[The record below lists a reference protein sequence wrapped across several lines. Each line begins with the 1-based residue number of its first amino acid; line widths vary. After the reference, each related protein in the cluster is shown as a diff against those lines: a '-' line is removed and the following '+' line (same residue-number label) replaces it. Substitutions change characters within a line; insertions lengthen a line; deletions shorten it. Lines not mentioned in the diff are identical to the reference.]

1 MAAAVLDTPT
11 KRRSLPPLNTSE
23 AETAS
28 PKKTKKKKKNGEG
41 VDASDSQL
49 SNVSKLRG
57 TVSESTEVR
66 GHTTT
71 ASTEDIANVGNGS
84 KRKKKKRKPP
94 DAPDGN
100 AEEGDISGQ
109 APAIENLK
117 ASPGAARRKRE
128 GRKSHIPRS
137 VSDEIATES
146 NGNAKQKAKRP
157 RSKFI
162 PDDSAD
168 GEEESAKTPQN
179 RPPTGK
185 AKTKKK
191 KAKPLTSGDENYH
204 ADGEDLLFSAD
215 DVVTGEVQVETA
227 RQPPASQVA
236 VLPSQPV
243 NKLFMERKG
252 GFASEDKKRLI
263 KRRDRERR
271 LQQEAP
277 EEIKFTTT
285 QCALSTHRKFLT
297 FTLLCHG
304 VLAGYSLWQCV
315 VVFVLASELQGSGKD
330 GQTQFLEQYSRLAQP
345 ASSVYYFLL
354 ALCTVSVFDR
364 FDIARPDR
372 QFFRGLLT
380 FQSGAISILVYLIS
394 LIFSTSIAAI
404 DDRISLFLKSDPPY
418 CEPNC
423 PEDGSLWDDDEATS
437 RLNIWRIINLIRA
450 IGAILGWTIIAIT
463 PTTDYTSDHLH
474 DADVPLWE
482 EQQDTELGNVTSQA

>member
-1 MAAAVLDTPT
+1 MWPVDTPT

-23 AETAS
+23 TETAS
-28 PKKTKKKKKNGEG
+28 PKKTKGKKKKNVEGG

-66 GHTTT
+66 GQTT
-71 ASTEDIANVGNGS
+71 ASTEDIANIGNGG
-84 KRKKKKRKPP
+84 KKKKKKRKPP
-94 DAPDGN
+94 DMPDGN
-100 AEEGDISGQ
+100 VDEENGIGE
-109 APAIENLK
+109 APAIETLK
-117 ASPGAARRKRE
+117 ASPGASRRKRE

-137 VSDEIATES
+137 VSDEIIQHS
-146 NGNAKQKAKRP
+146 NGNAKQKGKRP
-157 RSKFI
+157 KSKFI
-162 PDDSAD
+162 ADDSPD
-168 GEEESAKTPQN
+168 GEEEGPKTPHL
-179 RPPTGK
+179 RPPSGK
-185 AKTKKK
+185 PKSKKK
-191 KAKPLTSGDENYH
+191 KPKPITSGDENYH

-215 DVVTGEVQVETA
+215 DLVTGEVQVETA
-227 RQPPASQVA
+227 QQPPASQVT

-243 NKLFMERKG
+243 PKLFMERKG

-271 LQQEAP
+271 LQEEAP
-277 EEIKFTTT
+277 EEINYTTT
-285 QCALSTHRKFLT
+285 QCALSTHRVFLT
-297 FTLLCHG
+297 SGLFCHG
-304 VLAGYSLWQCV
+304 LLAGYSLWQCV
-315 VVFVLASELQGSGKD
+315 VVFVLSSELQGTGKD

-345 ASSVYYFLL
+345 ASSVYYFLF

-380 FQSGAISILVYLIS
+380 FQSGAISILIYLIA
-394 LIFSTSIAAI
+394 LIFSVSIAAI

-423 PEDGSLWDDDEATS
+423 PEDGALWMDDEAAS
-437 RLNIWRIINLIRA
+437 RLYIWRIINLIRA
-450 IGAILGWTIIAIT
+450 IGAILGWLVIAIT
-463 PTTDYTSDHLH
+463 PTTDYTSEHMH

-482 EQQDTELGNVTSQA
+482 EQQDTELGNMASQA